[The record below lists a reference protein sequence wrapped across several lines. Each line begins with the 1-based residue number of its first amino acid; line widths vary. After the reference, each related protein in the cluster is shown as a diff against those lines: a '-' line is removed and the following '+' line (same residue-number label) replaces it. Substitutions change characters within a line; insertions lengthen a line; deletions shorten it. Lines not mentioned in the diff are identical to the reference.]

1 MNIPAYIVDPVVV
14 DELEDIARISGMPE
28 IKRKSIFHALNQK
41 AIGRRAAKDL
51 NKIYEECNF
60 IIAHMGGGISV
71 GVHSKGKVIDVTNG
85 LDGEGLFSP
94 ERSVGLPVGDLIK
107 LCFNKKY
114 SEYEIKKKI
123 KCMCGLVA
131 YLHTNDIR
139 EIEKNT

>member
-1 MNIPAYIVDPVVV
+1 MTELDVVV

-41 AIGRRAAKDL
+41 AIGRRAVKDL

-85 LDGEGLFSP
+85 LDGEGPFSP
-94 ERSVGLPVGDLIK
+94 KRSGGLPVGDLIK
-107 LCFNKKY
+107 LCFNKK
-114 SEYEIKKKI
+114 ILTI
-123 KCMCGLVA
+123 
-131 YLHTNDIR
+131 
-139 EIEKNT
+139 